1 MADACR
7 RCEKR
12 AARKK
17 QKRLFRAA
25 LFCAYACAAR
35 SWASL
40 RARSIRMA
48 ARSPSTFSGA
58 LPFSKIAPTA

>member
-1 MADACR
+1 MPAAGV
-7 RCEKR
+7 KR
-12 AARKK
+12 ERPRKK

-25 LFCAYACAAR
+25 LFFAYACAAR

-40 RARSIRMA
+40 RAPLDQNGGQIPLDLLR
-48 ARSPSTFSGA
+48 A